1 MLLNLIVN
9 GDPPGLCDQ
18 RDMLHLGL
26 KSRDVCLRYN
36 YVIQYV
42 NLYVTIK
49 FGLYHH
55 LEGCLACG
63 RWGSSLGLG
72 TTFAGAQREATKMVG
87 RGEGKGREGKG
98 REGKGRA
105 RKTMYFQLAILLMVR
120 ATNHIFHSAVDRP

>member
-1 MLLNLIVN
+1 MRHNYVNQTAMDGIQFHAILAYGLIVA
-9 GDPPGLCDQ
+9 
-18 RDMLHLGL
+18 
-26 KSRDVCLRYN
+26 Y
-36 YVIQYV
+36 
-42 NLYVTIK
+42 K

-98 REGKGRA
+98 REGKGSKDDVFPTCYPADGPRHQPHFPFS
-105 RKTMYFQLAILLMVR
+105 RG
-120 ATNHIFHSAVDRP
+120 

>member
-1 MLLNLIVN
+1 MRHNDVNQTAMDGIQFHAILAYGLIVA
-9 GDPPGLCDQ
+9 
-18 RDMLHLGL
+18 
-26 KSRDVCLRYN
+26 Y
-36 YVIQYV
+36 
-42 NLYVTIK
+42 K

-98 REGKGRA
+98 RA

>member
-1 MLLNLIVN
+1 MRHNDVNQTAMDGIQFHAILAYGLIVA
-9 GDPPGLCDQ
+9 
-18 RDMLHLGL
+18 
-26 KSRDVCLRYN
+26 Y
-36 YVIQYV
+36 
-42 NLYVTIK
+42 K

-98 REGKGRA
+98 REGKGREGKGREGKGRA

>member
-1 MLLNLIVN
+1 MRHNYVNQTAMDGIQFHAILAYGLIVA
-9 GDPPGLCDQ
+9 
-18 RDMLHLGL
+18 
-26 KSRDVCLRYN
+26 Y
-36 YVIQYV
+36 
-42 NLYVTIK
+42 K

-87 RGEGKGREGKG
+87 RAKPR
-98 REGKGRA
+98 GRA